1 MFVDT
6 TFSDMDNEPRNAV
19 VGGKKSELHTLKASM
34 NEDDSNTRVAFPNDR
49 AQSIRPTERDEK
61 YK

>member
-6 TFSDMDNEPRNAV
+6 TFSEVDDKDLRNAIA
-19 VGGKKSELHTLKASM
+19 GGTKAQLHKTSQDKPAAK
-34 NEDDSNTRVAFPNDR
+34 VAFPNDR
-49 AQSIRPTERDEK
+49 AQSIRPSDQKET